1 MANLIDPNCTIP
13 VTGGSMDGYIARPH
27 NTDAR
32 CGVLLFVELWGM
44 TPHMQEVAER
54 LAQTGHVAVVC
65 DLFHGSTAPAPE
77 DPVEKWSSTFE
88 NFNDVSC
95 TNDCRQAANW
105 LKNAG
110 SGSNVE
116 HVFAWG
122 FCMGGRFA
130 HNLGAISDA
139 VSGVIN
145 FYGRI
150 NFPRMANK
158 PFLPIELT
166 GLIDKPYLGAFAE
179 TDGLIPP
186 GDVAGLRAGLSGNPN
201 ARIDVYPGT
210 EHAFFND
217 HREAYNATA
226 ADVAWNRVLSFITEH
241 SELPSNANY

>member
-1 MANLIDPNCTIP
+1 MANLIDPNCEIP
-13 VTGGSMDGYIARPH
+13 VTGGVMDGYIAHPD
-27 NTDAR
+27 NADAR

-44 TPHMQEVAER
+44 TPHMREVAER
-54 LAQTGHVAVVC
+54 LAQAGHIAVVC
-65 DLFHGSTAPAPE
+65 DLFRGTTPPVPQ
-77 DPVEKWSSTFE
+77 DPLEKWARTFE
-88 NFNDVSC
+88 DFDDVSC
-95 TNDCRQAANW
+95 TNDCRQAATW

-110 SGSNVE
+110 SGRELE

-158 PFLPIELT
+158 PFLPIELS
-166 GLIDKPYLGAFAE
+166 GLINKPYLGAFAE

-186 GDVAGLRAGLSGNPN
+186 TDIAGLRAGLSANPN

-217 HREAYNATA
+217 HREAYNAAA
-226 ADVAWNRVLSFITEH
+226 ADVAWNKVLSFITEH
-241 SELPSNANY
+241 S